1 MNGHRS
7 FKDRMFNEFA
17 RVGQAVASPKRL
29 EVLDLLAQG
38 PRHVEALA
46 QEMQLPVANVSQ
58 HVQVLRQAQLVH
70 SSRKG
75 TKTVYRLADKGV
87 LRLLLSLRSV
97 AETQL
102 AEVERIN
109 REARGPEAGT
119 GLLPR
124 AELERLIAEDR
135 VLVLDVR
142 PAVEYQQGHLP
153 GALSLP
159 VDDLPARLQQLPR
172 ARDLVV
178 YCRGSYCLWADE
190 ALQLLRAS
198 GFKVLR
204 LEGGWEEWWDEERP
218 MAVESEEGPQ

>member
-1 MNGHRS
+1 MNDHRS
-7 FKDRMFNEFA
+7 FKDQMFTEFA

-46 QEMQLPVANVSQ
+46 HEMELPVANVSQ
-58 HVQVLRQAQLVH
+58 HVQVLRQAHLVRT
-70 SSRKG
+70 SRSG
-75 TKTVYRLADKGV
+75 TKTVCRLADKGV

-109 REARGPEAGT
+109 REARGTPAGA

-124 AELERLIAEDR
+124 RELERLIDEDR

-142 PAVEYQQGHLP
+142 PTPEYQQGHLP

-159 VDDLPARLQQLPR
+159 VDDLAARLPQLPR
-172 ARDLVV
+172 DRDLVV
-178 YCRGSYCLWADE
+178 YCRGAYCLWADE

-198 GFKVLR
+198 GFNVLR
-204 LEGGWEEWWDEERP
+204 LEGGWEEWWDEDRP
-218 MAVESEEGPQ
+218 MAVATKDGLP